1 MLCSWCAQPFAA
13 SLGCKVI
20 VVLTYGVI
28 GWSAETKDNEE
39 REEKGRGEELGL
51 PGSKHALP
59 GITAGHPLTLAR
71 TPYSNNQAAPHPMPV
86 PCPGPLLSC

>member
-59 GITAGHPLTLAR
+59 GITAGHP
-71 TPYSNNQAAPHPMPV
+71 P
-86 PCPGPLLSC
+86 

>member
-39 REEKGRGEELGL
+39 REEKGRGSELGL

-59 GITAGHPLTLAR
+59 GITAAF
-71 TPYSNNQAAPHPMPV
+71 SNVSA
-86 PCPGPLLSC
+86 CI